1 MLKTY
6 SNART
11 RIIIALNVLVQ
22 FTLFYFLS
30 TFTNQVDFDGDQIDY
45 HVIAVNYSKGHG
57 FMMEGY
63 FEDFGTYKFNANY
76 HEVSDPSEKTREL
89 KSRNFVRNP
98 VFPFLVG
105 TIYQVVGIN
114 PIYIKFLQLFLLCL
128 TASLLIF
135 IGSTIDQQRGKIV
148 GFFAGWLLLIYTYT
162 SASSLLTEPLLIFI
176 SVMLLYSLI
185 RFYRND
191 KVVLI
196 AVIISISLLAKG
208 IFYFFAL
215 VFFAANLVR
224 WIQKKQ
230 QIKSTLLVFLL
241 SASMVSPYVI
251 WQNSIPS
258 SDPEIEFLRDLVQL
272 SEKSE
277 DSDAFLQKAMEFKDG
292 VYSEKIK
299 PYQEVILNNPISLV
313 RFTLKDWLNDR
324 EKPIFIVNQGEEVLL
339 ASNNELCM
347 DGDWH
352 KEWNKNKDLYY
363 HKIPSGISP
372 SHKVASFY
380 INKPQLILP
389 IFCNKIHN
397 GFLRNSSIVLF
408 ISVVFAYFAFENRRH
423 RYMAFIAL
431 LGIIATLYLTQFSI
445 LNSYIQFAALIFT
458 LLFMIRCL
466 SFLSKNLWKEKSL
479 YFYPFIISSFLMTLV
494 FYGYFRIY
502 SPFFIAF
509 CYLLVDLIYRGGQSL
524 AYKRNSE
531 MFKRTGE

>member
-11 RIIIALNVLVQ
+11 RIIIVLNILVQ
-22 FTLFYFLS
+22 FTLFFFLS
-30 TFTNQVDFDGDQIDY
+30 TFTNQVDFEGDQIDY

-63 FEDFGTYKFNANY
+63 FEDFETYKFSASY

-89 KSRNFVRNP
+89 KSRNFLRNP

-105 TIYQVVGIN
+105 TIYQVAGIN
-114 PIYIKFLQLFLLCL
+114 PIYIKLIQLFLLCL
-128 TASLLIF
+128 SASLLIF
-135 IGSTIDQQRGKIV
+135 IGSTIDKQRGKLV

-162 SASSLLTEPLLIFI
+162 SASSLLTEPLLSFI

-191 KVVLI
+191 KVLLI
-196 AVIISISLLAKG
+196 ALIISISLLAKG

-215 VFFAANLVR
+215 VFFAVNLIR

-230 QIKSTLLVFLL
+230 KIKNTLLVVLL
-241 SASMVSPYVI
+241 SMCFISPYVI
-251 WQNSIPS
+251 WQNSVPS
-258 SDPEIEFLRDLVQL
+258 SDPEIVFLKDLIQL

-277 DSDAFLQKAMEFKDG
+277 DSDDFLQKAIGFKDG
-292 VYSEKIK
+292 IYLEKVK

-313 RFTLKDWLNDR
+313 RLTLKDWLNDR
-324 EKPIFIVNQGEEVLL
+324 TKPIFIVNQGEEVLL

-352 KEWNKNKDLYY
+352 KEWNRTEVLYY
-363 HKIPSGISP
+363 HKIPIGITP
-372 SHKVASFY
+372 VHKVVSFY

-389 IFCNKIHN
+389 VFCNKIHN
-397 GFLRNSSIVLF
+397 GFFKNSSIILF
-408 ISVVFAYFAFENRRH
+408 ISIVFAYFAFENRRH
-423 RYMAFIAL
+423 KNKVFIAL
-431 LGIIATLYLTQFSI
+431 LGIIVTLYLTQFSI
-445 LNSYIQFAALIFT
+445 LNSFIQFTALIFT
-458 LLFMIRCL
+458 LLFIIRCL
-466 SFLSKNLWKEKSL
+466 SFLSKNIWKEKSL

-509 CYLLVDLIYRGGQSL
+509 CYLLVDLIYRIGESL
-524 AYKRNSE
+524 AYKRN
-531 MFKRTGE
+531 